1 MKKKLKLKPKT
12 RRRLS
17 LAALIASFL
26 LMVVMANAVIY
37 ALAYEYNVYT
47 YTEKRQEHTIGTG
60 TEAVFADVPKDARV
74 RILFCMG
81 EDALKI
87 DAYCQSVLRTAR
99 QLEQKYSFISV
110 DFTNIYLDPDSVSDY
125 RGPEGIDAIQETT
138 VIVESNL
145 GTDTYV
151 TQDMKGFFRYE
162 NANNDTPIAYV
173 GEQMFAYLI
182 GSVVHSNRPTVYFTT
197 QHGES
202 STLALG
208 NLFGLGGY
216 TVKTI
221 DLTLE
226 SIPEDATMLVISNPT
241 YDFSKGAEGSGIIAE
256 IEKLE
261 SYLARGG
268 NLTVFFDGAEVSL
281 PNFENFLAEYGVI
294 CEKAT
299 LRDFSTSITPDGY
312 ALATAY
318 GTSAHA
324 ALMKARTEPYDS
336 FGSVM
341 ARAARITERDV
352 EGVSVEPLLFV
363 TGESERDGEIVSE
376 QGEYPV
382 VTLSTKGEGQILLFS
397 GVRFADSGYI
407 YSNRYSNADFLYAA
421 IELMDETASSMPI
434 GCTEMPYVTTAI
446 EGLTMGQARTF
457 LILGAVVLPLLILAF
472 GVAVGLR
479 RKFR

>member
-1 MKKKLKLKPKT
+1 MKKKLNLKPKT

-17 LAALIASFL
+17 LAALVASFL

-37 ALAYEYNVYT
+37 ALAYEYNLYT
-47 YTEKRQEHTIGTG
+47 YTEKRQEHFIGDG
-60 TEAVFADVPKDARV
+60 TEAVFSDVSKDTRV

-81 EDALKI
+81 EEALET
-87 DAYCQSVLRTAR
+87 DAYCHTVLATAR
-99 QLEQKYSFISV
+99 QLEEKYDFVSV
-110 DFTNIYLDPDSVSDY
+110 DFANIYLDPESVSDY
-125 RGPEGIDAIQETT
+125 RGPDGIDAILEST
-138 VIVESNL
+138 VIVESNR

-151 TQDMKGFFRYE
+151 TQDLKGFFRYE
-162 NANNDTPIAYV
+162 NANSDTPIAYV

-182 GSVVHSNRPTVYFTT
+182 GSVIHSDRPTVYFTT

-208 NLFGLGGY
+208 NLYGLGGY

-241 YDFSKGAEGSGIIAE
+241 YDFSKGAEGSGVIAE

-268 NLTVFFDGAEVSL
+268 NLTVFFDGADVSL

-312 ALATAY
+312 ALAAAY

-324 ALMKARTEPYDS
+324 ALMQARTQPYDS

-341 ARAARITERDV
+341 ARAARITERKLDGVTV
-352 EGVSVEPLLFV
+352 ENLLYV
-363 TGESERDGEIVSE
+363 TGESERDGNIVSE
-376 QGEYPV
+376 HGEYPV
-382 VTLSTKGEGQILLFS
+382 VTLSTKGEGQLLLFS

-421 IELMDETASSMPI
+421 IELMDETAPEMPI
-434 GCTEMPYVTTAI
+434 GCTEMSYMTTAI

-457 LILGAVVLPLLILAF
+457 LIIAAAVLPLLILTL